1 VKISERHSNIPVGS
15 SVIAVVGAFDP
26 LSDGHLDLFHQ
37 MSRAGTDAGLAAL
50 AIVLF
55 PSPASFVN
63 PHYDG
68 CLAYSS
74 LESRLALIRQFG
86 NVHALVVRMTKSD
99 IDASCEDFVDLLNT
113 RVHLRE
119 LWLGPNQ
126 SLGRGRQGSYDAI
139 FALAKSRN
147 ISLRRLSGQPGLFA
161 GRGAMNL
168 ASQGR
173 LRDAMRATG
182 HPPIWG
188 RPRAGRL
195 QLPWPPGRYLAL
207 PIAEPS
213 FSLRVTGEPVP
224 IDIHRSSPLRRYFE
238 WPSREIRWL
247 LFARG
252 PADTFQSTTRLMRD
266 LESDLGNYDVDAP
279 VSVGGL

>member
-1 VKISERHSNIPVGS
+1 
-15 SVIAVVGAFDP
+15 
-26 LSDGHLDLFHQ
+26 
-37 MSRAGTDAGLAAL
+37 MSRAGTDAGLTAL
-50 AIVLF
+50 AIVLS
-55 PSPASFVN
+55 PAPASFVN

-74 LESRLALIRQFG
+74 LEARLALIRQFE
-86 NVHALVVRMTKSD
+86 NVHALVVRMTKAD

-113 RVHLRE
+113 RVDLRE

-139 FALAKSRN
+139 AALAKSRS
-147 ISLRRLSGQPGLFA
+147 IALRRLGGQPGLLA

-173 LRDAMRATG
+173 LRDAMRAAG

-213 FSLRVTGEPVP
+213 FSLRVTREPVP
-224 IDIHRSSPLRRYFE
+224 IEVHRISRLRRYFE

-252 PADTFQSTTRLMRD
+252 PADADRSTTRVLSD
-266 LESDLGNYDVDAP
+266 LRSDLGNYEVDAP
-279 VSVGGL
+279 ASVGGV